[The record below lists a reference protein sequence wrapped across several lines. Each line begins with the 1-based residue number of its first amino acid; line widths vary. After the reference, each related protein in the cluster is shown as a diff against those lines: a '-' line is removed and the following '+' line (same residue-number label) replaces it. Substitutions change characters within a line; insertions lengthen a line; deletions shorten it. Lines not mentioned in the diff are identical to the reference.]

1 MTITMINRI
10 DHFVLTVA
18 DVDATLDFYERVL
31 SFRRKLREGQPA
43 ALLFGGQKINIH
55 AGRTFEPKAARPTE
69 GAGDFCLITDLP
81 ISQIQKH
88 IASCG
93 IEIEVG
99 PVEREGA
106 QGKMTSIY
114 FRDPDR
120 NLIEVAQYLK

>member
-1 MTITMINRI
+1 MINRI
-10 DHFVLTVA
+10 NHFVLTVA
-18 DVDATLDFYERVL
+18 DVDATLDFYERT
-31 SFRRKLREGQPA
+31 FGFERKLAEGQPA
-43 ALLFGGQKINIH
+43 ALLFSGQKINIH
-55 AGRTFEPKAARPTE
+55 QAGRTFEPKAARPTE

-81 ISQIQKH
+81 ISEMQKH
-88 IASCG
+88 VVSCG

-120 NLIEVAQYLK
+120 NLIEVAHYLK